1 MGANRSDIAD
11 FAYFLAITRHGSFR
25 RAATEL
31 GVSPSALSHS
41 LRGLETRLG
50 VRLLNRTN
58 RSVTLTS
65 AGQELRDSIS
75 EPFSRIADARDALN
89 RFRDSPMGR
98 IRINVA
104 GDASALLIAPV
115 MPEFMERYPEVEVDI
130 VSTNRMIDV
139 VASGF
144 DAGIRFGGTVPEDM
158 IAQNLSDKV
167 RWIVAAA
174 PAYLERFGT
183 PEHPD
188 DLANHRC
195 IGVRLGND
203 QIYCWEFTGPDGDFE
218 VAVPAQVTMDETRP
232 MIRTALHG
240 GGLIYGLEPLFA
252 DYLASGDLVQVLGDY
267 ATTSNGFQIYYPSR
281 RQVPTGLRLL
291 IQLIK
296 EMDPLGA
303 KAG

>member
-1 MGANRSDIAD
+1 MAANRSDIAD
-11 FAYFLAITRHGSFR
+11 FAYFLVITRHGSFR

-58 RSVTLTS
+58 RSVTLTA
-65 AGQELRDSIS
+65 AGQELHDSIA
-75 EPFSRIADARDALN
+75 EPFTRIADARDALN

-98 IRINVA
+98 IRINVP
-104 GDASALLIAPV
+104 GDAAALLIAPV
-115 MPEFMERYPEVEVDI
+115 MPEFMERYPGVEVDI
-130 VSTNRMIDV
+130 VSSNRLVDV

-158 IAQNLSDKV
+158 IAQNLSGEM
-167 RWIVAAA
+167 RWIVAGS
-174 PAYLERFGT
+174 PDYLDRFGV

-195 IGVRLGND
+195 LGVRLGND
-203 QIYCWEFTGPDGDFE
+203 QIYNWEFTGPEGDFDVE
-218 VAVPAQVTMDETRP
+218 VPGQITMDETRP
-232 MIRTALHG
+232 MIRTAIHG

-252 DYLASGDLVQVLGDY
+252 DYIRDGRLRQVLGDY
-267 ATTSNGFQIYYPSR
+267 ATTSDGFQIYYPSR
-281 RQVPTGLRLL
+281 RQMPTGLRLL
-291 IQLIK
+291 IQLIR
-296 EMDPLGA
+296 EIDPLG
-303 KAG
+303 